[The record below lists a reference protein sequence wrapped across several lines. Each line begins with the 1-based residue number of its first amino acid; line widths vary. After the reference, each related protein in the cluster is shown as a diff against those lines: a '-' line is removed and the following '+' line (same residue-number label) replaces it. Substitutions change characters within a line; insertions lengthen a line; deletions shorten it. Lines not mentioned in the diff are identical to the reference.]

1 MRDPG
6 RNTWT
11 VYEPAADGSDLLPPA
26 PFDAL
31 TDPSVEDLLPAGLSF
46 WPRGAAWGTPDGQ
59 AAGTD
64 TVLAGFTRALLS
76 PFADLYRRAWLLTQ
90 ESRALT
96 LVDSLPDWEA
106 DYGLPDACSPDPAEA
121 ARRRALLTRVRAVAT
136 ITPQDFIQLAR
147 QEGFDIAIE
156 EPAQFE
162 CGFSE
167 CGGAHTVG
175 DRLQE
180 VYWIVH
186 VYGLAVDYFRC
197 GESECGHDPLF
208 AVAEVERLQCL
219 FARLAPGW
227 TQPVY
232 VVHEQTGAEGLLE
245 SFESGLAFDFI
256 DETYASRVEGE
267 PDLSATGPWHQAPG
281 LSFSRGSSA
290 YRTNASGVMESVASG
305 VLRFDH
311 DPVTLAPRGLLMEGA
326 CTNSIHNNSMQGA
339 GPGVLPTNW
348 QFPANPGIPPT
359 VVGKGVEDGIE
370 YVDIR
375 WTGTAINSA
384 FGVLPE
390 ALTQIT
396 AAAGQTWSAGFF
408 IRLVGGSMAGILA
421 STVSLFEATA
431 AGATI
436 AGSATTYVPTSAPLK
451 TQRPSVTMVLTD
463 PTSARVFSYW
473 RMVATVGA
481 AIDITLRF
489 GWPPIVLGSF
499 LSSPIRTTNG
509 PTTRAADSLVWNL
522 TGLPFNSAG
531 GSIIL
536 DVEFERIA
544 RTTPVTYPMRLAG
557 PEGYIALRSS
567 DQIAGTDLYVVKNG
581 VVQADS
587 GSRGVVVGQTYRYG
601 VAWADNDFAFLANGG
616 APEVINSGALPT
628 GLNQLILGEANDG
641 AMRLKRFA
649 YYQSRLSNA
658 ELQALTT

>member
-11 VYEPAADGSDLLPPA
+11 FYEAAADGSDLLPPA

-31 TDPSVEDLLPAGLSF
+31 TDPGVEDLLPAGLSL

-76 PFADLYRRAWLLTQ
+76 PFADLYRRAWLLTR

-232 VVHEQTGAEGLLE
+232 SIYEAQPETDALVARMAVPPSAERKKLIDDLILELKSWGIWPKLDLFYVMAAHDAQAARLNWASASFDLTPNGAPAFLADRGY
-245 SFESGLAFDFI
+245 SGGTNAYL
-256 DETYASRVEGE
+256 
-267 PDLSATGPWHQAPG
+267 ATGYNPAVHGVHYTRDSAHIGAWNLTDRAAGNIIPG
-281 LSFSRGSSA
+281 GVSMTTSLQCAVVPRSAGDVVWINVNDSGAALGSVTRADGLTLGTRLDGSS
-290 YRTNASGVMESVASG
+290 RSNF
-305 VLRFDH
+305 RNN
-311 DPVTLAPRGLLMEGA
+311 LLLG
-326 CTNSIHNNSMQGA
+326 
-339 GPGVLPTNW
+339 
-348 QFPANPGIPPT
+348 
-359 VVGKGVEDGIE
+359 
-370 YVDIR
+370 
-375 WTGTAINSA
+375 
-384 FGVLPE
+384 
-390 ALTQIT
+390 T
-396 AAAGQTWSAGFF
+396 AAA
-408 IRLVGGSMAGILA
+408 A
-421 STVSLFEATA
+421 S
-431 AGATI
+431 I
-436 AGSATTYVPTSAPLK
+436 AV
-451 TQRPSVTMVLTD
+451 PSVPLD
-463 PTSARVFSYW
+463 
-473 RMVATVGA
+473 
-481 AIDITLRF
+481 L
-489 GWPPIVLGSF
+489 LC
-499 LSSPIRTTNG
+499 
-509 PTTRAADSLVWNL
+509 WN
-522 TGLPFNSAG
+522 
-531 GSIIL
+531 
-536 DVEFERIA
+536 V
-544 RTTPVTYPMRLAG
+544 
-557 PEGYIALRSS
+557 
-567 DQIAGTDLYVVKNG
+567 
-581 VVQADS
+581 
-587 GSRGVVVGQTYRYG
+587 
-601 VAWADNDFAFLANGG
+601 NGG
-616 APEVINSGALPT
+616 ASRIYWCTDRISVWTMGGGLTASEVTALHSALHAYLTALGALPT
-628 GLNQLILGEANDG
+628 
-641 AMRLKRFA
+641 
-649 YYQSRLSNA
+649 
-658 ELQALTT
+658 